1 MIPVNGTPD
10 LGPRTSDSAPR
21 RRWPFTFAQVRLG
34 VLMAALAFGI
44 TGMVR
49 NDGRL
54 LDIGIVVAIIG
65 VGMRLWQRW
74 RLRQGQRQ
82 RQGEG

>member
-1 MIPVNGTPD
+1 
-10 LGPRTSDSAPR
+10 
-21 RRWPFTFAQVRLG
+21 
-34 VLMAALAFGI
+34 MAALAFGI